1 MDIVW
6 SDIWGWLLSSAGG
19 AGIATYFVKKGIE
32 STLNKKL
39 EEYKSELQRLNTNY
53 QIVFSKLHG
62 DRTETIKQLYNLLF
76 EIDRNVRNLSWE
88 EERNNI
94 EGLREEINK
103 LMPKATELY
112 NNYQVNRIYFSEDI
126 CKLFEAMNVK
136 LRDVIVPINYYYF
149 ERFNVSPDDQ
159 RGEAEI
165 KEKMRI
171 CMDKDI
177 PELKRKIEEEFKRIL
192 GVDEK

>member
-6 SDIWGWLLSSAGG
+6 SDIVGWLLSSVGG

-62 DRTETIKQLYNLLF
+62 DRTETIKQLHNILF
-76 EIDRNVRNLSWE
+76 EINRNVRALKWE
-88 EERNNI
+88 EERANI

-103 LMPKATELY
+103 LMPKATEL
-112 NNYQVNRIYFSEDI
+112 NNSYQVNRIYFSEDI
-126 CKLFEAMNVK
+126 CKLFEAMNEK

-149 ERFNVSPDDQ
+149 ERFDISPEDQ
-159 RGEAEI
+159 GSEAEI
-165 KEKMRI
+165 KEKMRKY
-171 CMDKDI
+171 MDKDI
-177 PELKRKIEEEFKRIL
+177 PELKMKIEEEFKRIL